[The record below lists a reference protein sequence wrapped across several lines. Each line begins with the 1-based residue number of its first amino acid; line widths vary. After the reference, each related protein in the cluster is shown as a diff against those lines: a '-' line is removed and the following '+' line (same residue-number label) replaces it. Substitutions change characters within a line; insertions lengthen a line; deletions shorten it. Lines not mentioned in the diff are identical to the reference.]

1 MAKNKLLYPKNR
13 KMVGGGVH
21 FLRMEKN
28 SEIKPPAFLNAN
40 LLFTVCTPNFSDLP
54 PALLYYLVTT
64 LVKQESPPRDAK
76 IKSIVSINKL
86 KAFFCKLIHTSQS
99 NYNR

>member
-1 MAKNKLLYPKNR
+1 MQRDK
-13 KMVGGGVH
+13 GGKGVRGGCVT
-21 FLRMEKN
+21 FFEDGKN

-64 LVKQESPPRDAK
+64 LVKQESPP
-76 IKSIVSINKL
+76 IGTLKL
-86 KAFFCKLIHTSQS
+86 
-99 NYNR
+99 NRLFQ